1 MQQAEHNTF
10 YPLALLDTIG
20 EAVFI
25 IDTQWRYTYVN
36 KKAEEFLGR
45 PREAF
50 LGNTIWELF
59 PETVATTFEAELR
72 RAVQQ
77 NTTVCIETY
86 CPPLQKWF
94 ESRIYPSADGLALL
108 LQDITGRKQAEEALQ
123 RSEELFRTLADSS
136 PSMFWITDPDGTI
149 TFRNKQCFEYTG
161 FSPTENT
168 NNWPQLVLHPDDLD
182 RCMQAWQE
190 ALKEGSDY
198 EIEVRNKRHDGV
210 YRWFVTRAIPVR
222 DTSGCITAWVGSSI
236 DNDERKLLEEEHGKY
251 TAIVASSDDAI
262 VSKTLDGTII
272 SWNKAAERMFGYTAE
287 EAIGQHITLIIPPE
301 LHQEE
306 VDIIRKLRRG
316 MHIDHSETVRMRKD
330 GTKIDVSLSISPV
343 KDRMGNIIGAA
354 KIARDI
360 TDRLELERR
369 KDEFISTASHELKTP
384 LTTLK
389 GFTDLLLRK
398 LKRQGMQEEVPILT
412 RMDGQIKRLTRL
424 VDELLDASKVQAGQL
439 DYEEGPVDLAAL
451 LQETVEILQP
461 HYPTHTLIIRETTH
475 AMVMGDKDRLGQV
488 LTNLISNAI
497 KYSPQAN
504 QVDLAITTSDKTAAF
519 RIRDDG
525 VGISKDHQKHIF
537 DRFYRGHNA
546 HSKAFP
552 GLGMGLYI
560 AHEIVKRHGGE
571 ITVESEEGKGSTF
584 IVSLP
589 LKK

>member
-20 EAVFI
+20 EAVFV

-36 KKAEEFLGR
+36 KKAEELLGR

-59 PETVATTFEAELR
+59 PETVATTFAADLR

-86 CPPLQKWF
+86 YPPLQKWF
-94 ESRIYPSADGLALL
+94 ESRIYPSAAGLVLL
-108 LQDITGRKQAEEALQ
+108 LQDITGRKQAEVALQ

-136 PSMFWITDPDGTI
+136 SSMFWITDPDGTI

-168 NNWPQLVLHPDDLD
+168 NNWPQLVVHPDDLD

-236 DNDERKLLEEEHGKY
+236 DNDERKLLEEEHEKY

-301 LHQEE
+301 LHREE

-330 GTKIDVSLSISPV
+330 GTKIDVSLSISPI
-343 KDRMGNIIGAA
+343 KDKMGNIIGAA

-360 TDRLELERR
+360 SDRLELERR

-398 LKRQGMQEEVPILT
+398 FKRQGMQEEVPILT
-412 RMDGQIKRLTRL
+412 RMDAQIKRLTRL

-439 DYEEGPVDLAAL
+439 DYEEEPVDLAAL

-504 QVDLAITTSDKTAAF
+504 QADLALTASDKTAAL
-519 RIRDDG
+519 RIRDEG
-525 VGISKDHQKHIF
+525 VGIPKNHQQHIF
-537 DRFYRGHNA
+537 DRFYRGRDA